1 MKNMTYMDDMA
12 QSWAKSS
19 KIKEIRGF
27 SAAQLRRYAD
37 EGLIRSSNIRRPGQS
52 RGTRLFSLPD
62 LDKLIE
68 SSIQQGAAVTS
79 EVKKTSAGATRHN
92 GTSN

>member
-1 MKNMTYMDDMA
+1 MKDITVMDDMA
-12 QSWAKSS
+12 QWAKSS

-27 SAAQLRRYAD
+27 SAPQLRRYAD
-37 EGLIRSSNIRRPGQS
+37 EGLIRSSNIRRPGQT
-52 RGTRLFSLPD
+52 RGTRLFNILD

-68 SSIQQGAAVTS
+68 SSIQQGAVVTS
-79 EVKKTSAGATRHN
+79 EVKKTGAGAASHN